1 MQVGDEEGGT
11 VGETAEPRRPD
22 CHRGRRESSELKDSG
37 DRRDDLSRLS
47 QGSHLFTP
55 PGFNSHDAILITLL
69 VAFKIREKRNTMSS
83 QFGKFGSPI
92 FFSKRSCY
100 KTHLSH
106 STSFSISR
114 FTIKIHTAHTLIFIL
129 PPLIILK
136 RSNDRSY
143 QISHLP
149 GHSSIL

>member
-22 CHRGRRESSELKDSG
+22 CQRGRRESSELKDSG

-83 QFGKFGSPI
+83 QFGKLGGSQGLNL
-92 FFSKRSCY
+92 FLK
-100 KTHLSH
+100 KKLLQN
-106 STSFSISR
+106 TSFSLNI
-114 FTIKIHTAHTLIFIL
+114 FLHKQIHDKNTHGPYVDLY
-129 PPLIILK
+129 IIA
-136 RSNDRSY
+136 
-143 QISHLP
+143 SHYFKTFK
-149 GHSSIL
+149 